1 MSVILKE
8 TGAEEIA
15 LRKFDTGKM
24 FGFQREKKMDFAN
37 YKMEWPREGLTVRCF
52 AHDIMNYRY
61 HWHPDEYELNILL
74 HGSQEYCRGTQNVLL
89 EEDDVLLTPPG
100 VGHAS
105 FGQQAKRRRSFCIFQ
120 QRRSAPSL
128 KRAACTTSPPA
139 FRMREHAQKKG
150 IVRSGSMPARS
161 LL

>member
-61 HWHPDEYELNILL
+61 HGIRTNTN
-74 HGSQEYCRGTQNVLL
+74 ST
-89 EEDDVLLTPPG
+89 
-100 VGHAS
+100 S
-105 FGQQAKRRRSFCIFQ
+105 FCMAVRNTAVEHRMSFWRRMTSCSRRRAWAMRPSDSRRIRRRSFCIFQ

-128 KRAACTTSPPA
+128 KRAACTTSSPA

>member
-74 HGSQEYCRGTQNVLL
+74 HGSQDTAVEHRM
-89 EEDDVLLTPPG
+89 
-100 VGHAS
+100 S
-105 FGQQAKRRRSFCIFQ
+105 FWRRMTSCSRRRAWAMRPSDSRRIRRRSFCIFQ